1 MVQQLQHRL
10 HRGRNS
16 IIRGWLRAGVQKQL
30 LVRQLAVP
38 VVSVVSTAPSS
49 ISSKKAKEDTVAQ
62 IKEAILS
69 KDIDY
74 INETMEDAHQQM
86 MKKID

>member
-1 MVQQLQHRL
+1 M
-10 HRGRNS
+10 
-16 IIRGWLRAGVQKQL
+16 
-30 LVRQLAVP
+30 P

-86 MKKID
+86 MKRID